1 MTEPLHVLSSM
12 ATKAVLAELAQA
24 YEASSGERVVVESV
38 GGLDAKKRVQAGETF
53 DAVVLSGE
61 AIDDLL
67 RAGHLV
73 AGSKTDLVTS
83 GVSVAVR
90 AGAPRPSIDTEAN
103 LLSSVLAARSIGFST
118 GPSGVKL
125 AHLLERWGIAG
136 AVRNRIVTP
145 PPGIPVGALVARGE
159 VELGFQQLSELIH
172 LEGIDLVGP
181 LPPAVQ
187 IVTTFSAG
195 VGAQTQRP
203 DAARALLAYL
213 CSDAAVAAKRRQGMD
228 PA

>member
-1 MTEPLHVLSSM
+1 MTAPLHVLSSM

-24 YEASSGERVVVESV
+24 YEASSEERVVVESV
-38 GGLDAKKRVQAGETF
+38 GGVDAKKRVQAGETF

-67 RAGHLV
+67 HGGHLV

-83 GVSVAVR
+83 GVAVAVR
-90 AGAPRPSIDTEAN
+90 AGAPRPAIDTEAN
-103 LLSSVLAARSIGFST
+103 LVSAVLAAQSIGFST

-136 AVRNRIVTP
+136 AVRDRIVTP
-145 PPGIPVGALVARGE
+145 PPGVPVGALVARGE

-172 LEGIDLVGP
+172 LEGIELVGP
-181 LPPAVQ
+181 LPAAIQ
-187 IVTTFSAG
+187 IVTTFSAA
-195 VGAQTQRP
+195 VGARSRRP
-203 DAARALLAYL
+203 AAARALLAYF
-213 CSDAAVAAKRRQGMD
+213 CSDGAAAAKRRQGMD